1 MNSKLVAIW
10 FAIAG
15 VAGVACAEPVDH
27 LVHQVQLRCE
37 GEFRSATRYERKA
50 DAAVSNPVRAMSS
63 DICVVDGMEITVA
76 RTEYMPGTPME
87 LKDFVK
93 QAAAAMGRRPGVAKP
108 MQSTAWVT
116 VSKLPAQR
124 LSFSAQVE
132 AKPLTV
138 ESVYFLKDQT
148 LWTVQIVFQTDD
160 DKRKKA
166 EQILATVRHQA
177 AP

>member
-1 MNSKLVAIW
+1 MTGKVLVFLLA
-10 FAIAG
+10 FAS
-15 VAGVACAEPVDH
+15 VAWSEPVDH
-27 LVHQVQLRCE
+27 TVHQVQLRCD
-37 GEFRSATRYERKA
+37 GEFRSATRYQRTA
-50 DAAVSNPVRAMSS
+50 DAPLSNPVRTMSS
-63 DICVVDGMEITVA
+63 DICDSDGLEITVA

-138 ESVYFLKDQT
+138 ESVYFLKEQT
-148 LWTVQIVFQTDD
+148 LWTIQIVFETNEER
-160 DKRKKA
+160 RKKA
-166 EQILATVRHQA
+166 EQILASVRHQA
-177 AP
+177 TP